1 VKGGVRV
8 KDTTVLIIEDNM
20 VNLKLVRGI
29 LRRLGIKTLEATD
42 AETGI
47 VIARE
52 RKPDL
57 IIMDIELPNMDGIKA
72 TKILK
77 NDEVTRHIPIVAVT
91 AFAMNGDRETILAAG
106 CDEYIS
112 KPFKLKEFTETVKK
126 FLDRKD

>member
-1 VKGGVRV
+1 MKE
-8 KDTTVLIIEDNM
+8 TTVLIIEDNM

-42 AETGI
+42 AEMGI

-52 RKPDL
+52 QKPDL
-57 IIMDIELPNMDGIKA
+57 IIMDIVLPGMDGINA
-72 TKILK
+72 TKALK
-77 NDEVTRHIPIVAVT
+77 KDKATRHIPVIALT
-91 AFAMNGDRETILAAG
+91 ACVMEGDRETILSAG
-106 CDEYIS
+106 CDTYIS